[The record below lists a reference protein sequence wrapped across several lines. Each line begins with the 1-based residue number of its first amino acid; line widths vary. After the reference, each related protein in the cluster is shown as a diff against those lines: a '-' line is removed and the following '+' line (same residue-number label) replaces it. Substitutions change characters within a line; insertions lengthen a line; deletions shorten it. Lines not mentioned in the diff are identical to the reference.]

1 MSIVGN
7 YALGDR
13 LLYLENGL
21 TIADGIKFLAAAI
34 AEKDLCQQV
43 FGDPYR
49 MWKDLLSKAAIKHIG
64 HSFFP
69 ELGQSNT

>member
-7 YALGDR
+7 YSLGDR

-34 AEKDLCQQV
+34 AEKDL
-43 FGDPYR
+43 
-49 MWKDLLSKAAIKHIG
+49 LSKAAIKHIG